1 MQPLTASV
9 KAPEKGRE
17 ATVIKIEGLKRI
29 YHKGENE
36 IPALDG
42 VDVEICEGEFV
53 SVMGPSGSGKST
65 LMQIIGC
72 LDKPTSG
79 RYLMDGERVDM
90 LNDTELSRVRN
101 QKVGF
106 VFQTFNLLSENT
118 ALENIGLP
126 LLYMG
131 MNAADR
137 ARRSEEAARA
147 LGLGDRTQ
155 HRPTELSGGQVQRV
169 AIARALVNRPRII
182 LADEPTGNLD
192 SRTGQE
198 IMAIFQKLHQAG
210 HTLIMVTHDQNL
222 ARFADRIIHLKD
234 GKVVKEEKVEQK
246 SRSVFTFPGIEEV
259 KFGAHERQA
268 AARKMRW
275 RDMIRIG
282 VQEGLMAHKMRTALT
297 MLGVLFGVSAV
308 IAMSS
313 IGEGGR
319 QQAIA
324 QIQQMGV
331 NNIRVR
337 DQNLKGDEFL
347 EARKKLSAGLTW
359 DDARALK
366 DLIPSVETAAP
377 MKVMGLAVSLG
388 AKKPKAKVIA
398 TTPEY
403 QDVVNFHVREGRFIS
418 ARDVDDCRRVCV
430 LGLAVKKEIFS
441 NDAALD
447 RQVRIGPEWYT
458 VIGVM
463 EEKAT
468 PEGSAKVI
476 SERDLNHDV
485 YFPLSTALKRIKQ
498 DPLSSEIS
506 EIAIKAVSQNLVET
520 TAGVIEA
527 VMDRR
532 HHNVADYQ
540 LVIPQELLEQHQRTQ
555 RIFNTVIGF
564 TAMISLLVGGIGI
577 MNIMLATVTE
587 RTKEIG
593 IRRSVGACQ
602 MDILRQ
608 FLIEAVGIS
617 LTGGAIGIILGCVF
631 AGAIPW
637 VAEFL
642 SPGSEWPTV
651 VSTRAIVLGFT
662 LSVSVGVIFG
672 IYPAYK
678 ASSQDPI
685 EALRYE

>member
-1 MQPLTASV
+1 MP
-9 KAPEKGRE
+9 
-17 ATVIKIEGLKRI
+17 TVIETQALKRV
-29 YHKGENE
+29 YRKGDNE
-36 IPALDG
+36 IVALGG
-42 VDVEICEGEFV
+42 VDIRIEPGEFV
-53 SVMGPSGSGKST
+53 SIMGPSGSGKST
-65 LMQIIGC
+65 LMQILGC
-72 LDKPTSG
+72 LDRPTSG
-79 RYLMDGERVDM
+79 AYILDGVRVDR

-106 VFQTFNLLSENT
+106 VFQTFNLLPENT
-118 ALENIGLP
+118 AAENIALP

-131 MNAADR
+131 MEGGMR
-137 ARRSEEAARA
+137 ATWSEEAGRA
-147 LGLGDRTQ
+147 MGLGDRLQ

-169 AIARALVNRPRII
+169 AIARALVNRPRLI

-192 SRTGQE
+192 SHTGQE
-198 IMAIFQKLHQAG
+198 IMAIFQKLHEAR
-210 HTLIMVTHDQNL
+210 HTIVMVTHDQAL
-222 ARFADRIIHLKD
+222 ARIADRIIQLRD
-234 GKVVKEEKVEQK
+234 GLVVNEERIERASKPK
-246 SRSVFTFPGIEEV
+246 FTFSGVNEV
-259 KFGAHERQA
+259 KFNARGDQA
-268 AARKMRW
+268 APRKMRW
-275 RDMIRIG
+275 RDMVRIG
-282 VQEGLMAHKMRTALT
+282 VQEGLLAHKMRTALT

-313 IGEGGR
+313 IGEGGK
-319 QQAIA
+319 QQAIQ

-337 DQNLKGDEFL
+337 DQNLKGDEL
-347 EARKKLSAGLTW
+347 IEARKKLSPGLLW
-359 DDARALK
+359 DDARSLK
-366 DLIPSVETAAP
+366 ALIPTVARAVP
-377 MKVMGLAVSLG
+377 MKAMNVGLSCG

-403 QDVVNFHVREGRFIS
+403 QEVVNFHVSDGRFIN
-418 ARDVDDCRRVCV
+418 AEDMDECRRVCV
-430 LGLAVKKEIFS
+430 LGMAIKKDIFA
-441 NDAALD
+441 NDVALD
-447 RQVRIGPEWYT
+447 KEVRIGPEWYS
-458 VIGVM
+458 VVGVM

-468 PEGSAKVI
+468 PEGSAKAI

-485 YFPLSTALKRIKQ
+485 YLPLTSAMKRTKADQ
-498 DPLSSEIS
+498 SGSEIS
-506 EIAIKAVSQNLVET
+506 EIAGKATSSDLVQA
-520 TAGVIEA
+520 TAGAIET

-532 HHNVADYQ
+532 HHEVADYQ
-540 LVIPQELLEQHQRTQ
+540 IVIPQELLEQHQRTQ

-593 IRRSVGACQ
+593 IRRAVGACQ

-617 LTGGAIGIILGCVF
+617 LTGGLFGIVLGCLF

-637 VAEFL
+637 VAEIL
-642 SPGSEWPTV
+642 SPGTEWPTV
-651 VSTRAIVLGFT
+651 VSTQAIVLGFT
-662 LSVSVGVIFG
+662 LSVSVGIAFG

-678 ASSQDPI
+678 AAQQDPI

>member
-1 MQPLTASV
+1 MSDVVAER
-9 KAPEKGRE
+9 KAQRNIGTPI
-17 ATVIKIEGLKRI
+17 VIKTEGLKRI
-29 YHKGENE
+29 YRKGDNE
-36 IPALDG
+36 IDALAG
-42 VDVEICEGEFV
+42 VDIEIEEGAFV
-53 SVMGPSGSGKST
+53 CVMGPSGSGKST

-79 RYLMDGERVDM
+79 AYILDGLRVDQ

-131 MNAADR
+131 MEAHTRR
-137 ARRSEEAARA
+137 AWAEEAGRA
-147 LGLGDRTQ
+147 MGLGDRLQ
-155 HRPTELSGGQVQRV
+155 HRPTELSGGQIQRV
-169 AIARALVNRPRII
+169 AIARALVNRPRLI

-210 HTLIMVTHDQNL
+210 HTIIMVTHDQAL
-222 ARFADRIIHLKD
+222 ARFADRIIQLKD
-234 GKVVKEEKVEQK
+234 GRVVDEERVEQK
-246 SRSVFTFPGIEEV
+246 SKTAFSFPEIEQV
-259 KFGAHERQA
+259 KFNTREDQA
-268 AARKMRW
+268 NPRKMRW
-275 RDMIRIG
+275 RDMVRIG
-282 VQEGLMAHKMRTALT
+282 VQEGLLAHKMRTALT

-313 IGEGGR
+313 IGEGGKE
-319 QQAIA
+319 QAIQ

-337 DQNLKGDEFL
+337 DQGLRGDEL
-347 EARKKLSAGLTW
+347 IEARKKLSPGLLW

-366 DLIPSVETAAP
+366 LLIPSVERAVP
-377 MKVMGLAVSLG
+377 MKAMNVGLSCG
-388 AKKPKAKVIA
+388 AKKAKAKIIA

-403 QDVVNFHVREGRFIS
+403 QDVVNFHVSDGRFINDEDM
-418 ARDVDDCRRVCV
+418 ADCRRMCV
-430 LGLAVKKEIFS
+430 LGMAIKKEIFA
-441 NDAALD
+441 NDVALD
-447 RQVRIGPEWYT
+447 KGVRIGPEWYT
-458 VIGVM
+458 VVGVM
-463 EEKAT
+463 EEKAP
-468 PEGSAKVI
+468 PEGSAKAI

-485 YFPLSTALKRIKQ
+485 YLPLATAMKRTKT
-498 DPLSSEIS
+498 DPAGSEIS
-506 EIAIKAVSQNLVET
+506 EIAVKATSSDLVTT

-532 HHNVADYQ
+532 HHRVADYAI
-540 LVIPQELLEQHQRTQ
+540 VVPQELLEQHQRTQ

-593 IRRSVGACQ
+593 IRRAVGACQ

-617 LTGGAIGIILGCVF
+617 LTGGAFGIVLGCLF
-631 AGAIPW
+631 ASAIPW
-637 VAEFL
+637 VAAIL
-642 SPGSEWPTV
+642 SPGTDWPTV
-651 VSTRAIVLGFT
+651 VSSQAIVLGFT
-662 LSVSVGVIFG
+662 LSVSVGIAFG

-678 ASSQDPI
+678 AAQQDPI